1 MRLRSSRSVSLRPTE
16 FAQHGHHGC
25 GMQRE
30 FLKLAE
36 ETGGGLPL
44 TQFVEA
50 FGAVIGS
57 ELSKERLVHL
67 FMKIDANS
75 DGSVDW
81 DEFSTYLLL
90 GALLSASAAALRYLV
105 VVVGR
110 TSEAELNAA

>member
-1 MRLRSSRSVSLRPTE
+1 
-16 FAQHGHHGC
+16 
-25 GMQRE
+25 MQRE

-90 GALLSASAAALRYLV
+90 GALLSASAAALR
-105 VVVGR
+105 
-110 TSEAELNAA
+110 